1 MPINE
6 ENDADDEIQDEIEA
20 EDDKRERKLD
30 ADDEFLL
37 SRKEAARILKV
48 TERTVAALEANGFLT
63 PRKKEQGMKAPIY
76 YEPGEVEELR
86 KARLKGGDVGKLPA
100 DKNNESMAVDSLMG
114 MAMAPSAIIRAFGK
128 AMDIAQDHS
137 VKLLEPV
144 TGMMKMLLEQN
155 GKENRRLTDRCSQL
169 ENELFEFIDL
179 QKTAMREDHQGKL
192 QEITEMEAL
201 RMKREAFNRFT
212 GYIPLLATL
221 IGDKLTPGQRSSVR
235 ETALV
240 DIIDKMSSEQIDAL
254 QKSGAFGQAEMAAL
268 VNMKARLEDERIERL
283 KKEAESLEAEE
294 NVMAKKPG
302 QTPS

>member
-6 ENDADDEIQDEIEA
+6 DEDLTDDIEDEVDANEDEKSRKEDLDDA
-20 EDDKRERKLD
+20 N
-30 ADDEFLL
+30 LL

-48 TERTVAALEANGFLT
+48 SERTVITLESNGYLV
-63 PRKKEQGMKAPIY
+63 PHKKESGVKAPIF
-76 YEPGEVEELR
+76 YEASEVEELR
-86 KARLKGGDVGKLPA
+86 KARMKGGDVGPIRG
-100 DKNNESMAVDSLMG
+100 NEAMAEAALN
-114 MAMAPSAIIRAFGK
+114 MAMAPSAIIRAFAK
-128 AMDIAQDHS
+128 AMDVAQTQ
-137 VKLLEPV
+137 VVQLTEPI
-144 TGMMKMLLEQN
+144 TGMMKMLLEQG

-192 QEITEMEAL
+192 QEITEMESL

-212 GYIPLLATL
+212 GYVPLLATL
-221 IGDKLTPGQRSSVR
+221 IGDKLSPNQRSTVR

-283 KKEAESLEAEE
+283 KKEAESLETEE
-294 NVMAKKPG
+294 AVMSKKPADG
-302 QTPS
+302 S